1 MFTQISNPTALIY
14 DPKTGELLGKA
25 TFQLTNETEKNI
37 LDFVN
42 NGAPIPALTM
52 LDIKFDPTPAYVP
65 PKALQS
71 YPRKGVFK
79 ALFKMCG
86 SYMSLP
92 IELDGTFTT
101 QMRSGAF
108 GTQDFVSSAD
118 FKDIHV
124 DSMKQG
130 YM

>member
-14 DPKTGELLGKA
+14 DPKTEELLGKA
-25 TFQLTNETEKNI
+25 TFQLTNETEKSI

-42 NGAPIPALTM
+42 HGVPIPVLTM

-65 PKALQS
+65 PKAMHT

-79 ALFKMCG
+79 AYFKMCK

-92 IELDGTFTT
+92 IELDGTFIT
-101 QMRSGAF
+101 QMRSSAF
-108 GTQDFVSSAD
+108 GTQGFVSSAD